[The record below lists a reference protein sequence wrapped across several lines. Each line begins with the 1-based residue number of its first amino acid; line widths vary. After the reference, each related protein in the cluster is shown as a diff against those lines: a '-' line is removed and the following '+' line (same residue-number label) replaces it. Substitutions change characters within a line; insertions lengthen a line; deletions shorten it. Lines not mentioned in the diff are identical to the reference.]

1 MEAAAKP
8 RGLTVVKAGVATS
21 AEVQQ
26 AAQSLV
32 GRVDDMLVL
41 HDNTAVAAFE
51 SIVKVCDD
59 NRIPLFSG
67 DTDNVRRSAPGGGS
81 ASRDR
86 VSCTA
91 ALVLSR
97 QEKLES
103 GTIP

>member
-26 AAQSLV
+26 AAQSVV
-32 GRVDDMLVL
+32 GRVDDTLVL
-41 HDNTAVAAFE
+41 RDSTAVAAFE
-51 SIVKVCDD
+51 PIVKVCDD
-59 NRIPLFSG
+59 NGVPLFSAAG
-67 DTDNVRRSAPGGGS
+67 SCVRRSASGGGS

-103 GTIP
+103 CTIP